1 MAHASSL
8 PCAFGACAIPSN
20 SMAEPL
26 RAAVIGLGSMGANHA
41 RVLGDTPGVELVAVA
56 DADPERVKKAIGGR
70 PIPGFPDAATLLRE
84 TRPALVSIVVP
95 TQLHEAVAIEAIAAS
110 LSGAKAAL
118 PFLVSEITNCRPSSD
133 ERVRVTSLR
142 AAKFLRMRLR

>member
-1 MAHASSL
+1 
-8 PCAFGACAIPSN
+8 
-20 SMAEPL
+20 
-26 RAAVIGLGSMGANHA
+26 MGANHA

-95 TQLHEAVAIEAIAAS
+95 TQLHEAVAIEAITAGANVLVEKPIAAS
-110 LSGAKAAL
+110 LPAPAMSVGIRK
-118 PFLVSEITNCRPSSD
+118 FSRPSLQPWP
-133 ERVRVTSLR
+133 E
-142 AAKFLRMRLR
+142 